1 MPVPLSSMPGT
12 FNLQIEE
19 KKYFPHL
26 YNKRENLSVR
36 LPYLPPKEDYIY
48 NSMKPTARIE
58 FLRWYDEHQND
69 EFLLA
74 EKLAE
79 YCSGDVKILLW

>member
-1 MPVPLSSMPGT
+1 
-12 FNLQIEE
+12 
-19 KKYFPHL
+19 
-26 YNKRENLSVR
+26 
-36 LPYLPPKEDYIY
+36 
-48 NSMKPTARIE
+48 MKPSARTE
-58 FLRWYDEHQND
+58 FLRWYDEHKND